1 MFRTFLGGHLRAS
14 CGCLAYRRSPYIYG
28 RSIISVRPLSSPS
41 SQLPIISLH
50 YDQLAAGHTTFI
62 RWEAAAGKVAW
73 VRTRRPEMYATLG
86 DRVASLARYV
96 RIYTT
101 YVDRGSAGPTRSRL
115 RGRSFRALG
124 AHPTAQLR
132 LHARTCPKLARTGW
146 ARDRRVWCARIGS
159 SICVLGRA
167 GPGFPDSPSLAGCHR
182 SATATAML
190 LVLGAGRCLPPA
202 PSRGRRIGW
211 RSIIGRQT
219 SWW

>member
-115 RGRSFRALG
+115 RGRSFRARCCWCWVLAVACRRLPAVDG
-124 AHPTAQLR
+124 GLVGDPSSDVRQAGGEQQLASEPR
-132 LHARTCPKLARTGW
+132 EGN
-146 ARDRRVWCARIGS
+146 
-159 SICVLGRA
+159 
-167 GPGFPDSPSLAGCHR
+167 GPPSL
-182 SATATAML
+182 
-190 LVLGAGRCLPPA
+190 
-202 PSRGRRIGW
+202 
-211 RSIIGRQT
+211 
-219 SWW
+219 